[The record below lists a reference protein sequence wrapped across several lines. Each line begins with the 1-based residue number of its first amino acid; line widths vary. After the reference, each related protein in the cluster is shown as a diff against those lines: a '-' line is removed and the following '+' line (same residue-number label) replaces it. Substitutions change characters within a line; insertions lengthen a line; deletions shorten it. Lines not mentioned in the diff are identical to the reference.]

1 MVWVINMINM
11 IKRNKL
17 IFIIF
22 LLIGFSVPS
31 ILNSQIK
38 ENELTSEQKLKAQIF
53 QLKLQLTQ
61 CTTNL
66 NNNILMN
73 EQVNLIT
80 DFRKKLN
87 AGNDQEFDWNTLKFL
102 EPTKSDKP
110 KELEDKK

>member
-1 MVWVINMINM
+1 M
-11 IKRNKL
+11 NKL
-17 IFIIF
+17 FIFTLSITG
-22 LLIGFSVPS
+22 LILGYTLVG
-31 ILNSQIK
+31 NSQSDQYH
-38 ENELTSEQKLKAQIF
+38 LTEVQTLKAENF
-53 QLKLQLTQ
+53 KLKLQLTQ

-87 AGNDQEFDWNTLKFL
+87 VGNDQEFDWNTLKFL
-102 EPTKSDKP
+102 EPVKSDKP